1 MPPPNVIEPDDSR
14 IEARAWP
21 HAERRS
27 VAAREDGALL
37 WRLALAAALAVVAL
51 AAAGSLLA

>member
-1 MPPPNVIEPDDSR
+1 MTPHNVIEPDDSR
-14 IEARAWP
+14 VETRAWP
-21 HAERRS
+21 HPERR
-27 VAAREDGALL
+27 APGAREDGALL

>member
-1 MPPPNVIEPDDSR
+1 MTPHNVIEPDDNHA
-14 IEARAWP
+14 EPRAWP
-21 HAERRS
+21 HVERRS
-27 VAAREDGALL
+27 VSAREDGALL